1 MDKLKVLSLFS
12 GIGAFEKALT
22 NIKIP
27 YDIVNYC
34 EIDKNA
40 AKCYSVIHN
49 VPESKNLV
57 DITKVDEK
65 KLDKNIDLIV
75 HGSPCFTGN
84 TKILMSGGFLKPI
97 SEIKVGEKISY
108 NGGSYEVLNFWNQ
121 GFKKIIKLIFV
132 DGTIITC
139 TPNHKFLCVGE
150 CGDEWVEAKDLVTII
165 DNNFQ
170 EIRQIRKDNGKTTYV
185 VNVVDIKEKQ
195 EVFDIEVDKV
205 HLFVLENGSIAHNCQ
220 DYSLA
225 GKEKGGDEGSGTRS
239 SLLWDSVRIIKE
251 VKPKYIVW
259 ENVKNVL
266 GPKHIHNFQKYLD
279 TLEKEGYKNYYKVL
293 NAKNFKLPQSRERIF
308 VVSIREDIEN
318 DFDFKN
324 IKESKKI
331 VPIKNKCFDMSK
343 IEDKYI
349 CKRPLILA
357 TSAKNRND
365 IITIGEVSKN
375 SQGGKVY
382 GIDGVFPTICAG
394 VHGYAMG
401 YIYQDSKVRM
411 ITPEEVFIF
420 MGFTKKDCKKCRD
433 INMKDTPLYK
443 MGGNSIAVSVLEAI
457 FKELVNN
464 PDLTLCV

>member
-1 MDKLKVLSLFS
+1 MDNLKVLSLFS

-22 NIKIP
+22 NIKVP

-34 EIDKNA
+34 EIDKNT

-65 KLDKNIDLIV
+65 KLDKDIDLIV
-75 HGSPCFTGN
+75 HGSP
-84 TKILMSGGFLKPI
+84 
-97 SEIKVGEKISY
+97 
-108 NGGSYEVLNFWNQ
+108 
-121 GFKKIIKLIFV
+121 
-132 DGTIITC
+132 
-139 TPNHKFLCVGE
+139 
-150 CGDEWVEAKDLVTII
+150 
-165 DNNFQ
+165 
-170 EIRQIRKDNGKTTYV
+170 
-185 VNVVDIKEKQ
+185 
-195 EVFDIEVDKV
+195 
-205 HLFVLENGSIAHNCQ
+205 CQ

-239 SLLWDSVRIIKE
+239 SLLWESVRIIKE

-308 VVSIREDIEN
+308 VVSIRKDIKN

-331 VPIKNKCFDMSK
+331 IPIKDKCFDMSK

-357 TSAKNRND
+357 TAAKNKND

-420 MGFTKKDCKKCRD
+420 MGFNKKDCKKCRD

-457 FKELVNN
+457 FKEL
-464 PDLTLCV
+464 LK